1 MKCEK
6 CGAQMVTPIGPYYL
20 LAWKCLKCEG
30 SDGNDI

>member
-20 LAWKCLKCEG
+20 LSWICLQCKEEVEE
-30 SDGNDI
+30 